1 MANLTIDRGTFNVVH
16 GGGKLEVDEVE
27 FEILWAVVNK
37 PGRAF
42 TADDLVHQMG
52 PFMFSSQQMIRAA
65 MESLAAKLG
74 PLVYFDQRSRFQFRR
89 A

>member
-1 MANLTIDRGTFNVVH
+1 MANLTIDRGTLNVVH
-16 GGGKLEVDEVE
+16 GGGKLEVDEIE

-42 TADDLVHQMG
+42 TADDLIHILS
-52 PFMFSSQQMIRAA
+52 PFELSNQQIIKAA

-74 PLVYFDQRSRFQFRR
+74 PLVYFDQSSRFQFRR